1 MSDQNSISIKKSLI
15 VPLVALMAVVGGC
28 TPEIQE
34 GQKTSQKTVQKAVR
48 APERISLPSGAG
60 VLLKDKKVVLIPN
73 NTENKDMYEK
83 RLKDM
88 NAYVKET
95 GYELV
100 TIIDPENKAA
110 YDAAMTTL
118 YPRMYGKMYN
128 MLDNP
133 ISSWASLQIG
143 GAEFATKYTPGDILK
158 VMREV
163 KENYKTS
170 YRTL

>member
-1 MSDQNSISIKKSLI
+1 MSDQNNVPVKKNFI
-15 VPLVALMAVVGGC
+15 VSLMAAGALLSMMVGGC
-28 TPEIQE
+28 APKAEKKEKAPAPIA
-34 GQKTSQKTVQKAVR
+34 QKSVQ

-133 ISSWASLQIG
+133 ISSWASMQIG
-143 GAEFATKYTPGDILK
+143 GAEFVAKYTPADILK
-158 VMREV
+158 AMREA
-163 KENYKTS
+163 KGN